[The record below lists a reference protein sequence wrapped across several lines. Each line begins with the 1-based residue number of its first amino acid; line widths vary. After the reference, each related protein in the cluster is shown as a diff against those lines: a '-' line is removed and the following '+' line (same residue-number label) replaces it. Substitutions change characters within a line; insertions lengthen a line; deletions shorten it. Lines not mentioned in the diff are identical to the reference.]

1 MTNAAAIVTNTVL
14 TNTVGPVTN
23 ALDIVTN
30 IVPVV
35 GPNVEGYAYPN
46 EATLQPLWS
55 VLIVLYPYITG
66 LVAGAFIMAS
76 LVRVFNVK
84 ALEPVYRL
92 SLLTAFAF
100 LLCAPLPLLFH
111 LGHPERCYEVMM
123 TPHLTSPMAIFGF
136 IYAWY
141 LMAVLLLELWF
152 DYRRDFVAWSESTP
166 GFRGILYRL
175 FTVGVTD
182 ESDASVQLDHRIGHI
197 LSIVG
202 IPSAFLLHGYVGFIF
217 GSVKAN
223 PWWGN
228 PLMPIIFIMSAM
240 VSGIA
245 LCVFNYMVLCWVR
258 RRTVDMKCLDVMG
271 MYLFYALVVDAAIE
285 ALDWIHRIYSA
296 EEGFAVMQY
305 MARVKL
311 FYTLSLGQVAFGTL
325 VPLIVLGV
333 LQLVRRRVPELQ
345 RRRMYFGSAMLILV
359 GVLAMRWNVV
369 IGGQLFSKSLRGI
382 MSYKMEFAG
391 LEGWYMSAV
400 LLCLPF
406 VILVV
411 FIKLFL
417 SERLPTT
424 GHVPH
429 REPGPPGL
437 QPSQS

>member
-1 MTNAAAIVTNTVL
+1 VTNL
-14 TNTVGPVTN
+14 
-23 ALDIVTN
+23 VTN
-30 IVPVV
+30 IVEVV
-35 GPNVEGYAYPN
+35 RPHFEGYVYPN
-46 EATLQPLWS
+46 EATPQPLWS

-111 LGHPERCYEVMM
+111 LGHPERCYEVMI

-136 IYAWY
+136 VYAWY

-166 GFRGILYRL
+166 GLRGVLYRL
-175 FTVGVTD
+175 FTVGLTD
-182 ESDASVQLDHRIGHI
+182 VSEPAVKLDQKIAHV

-228 PLMPIIFIMSAM
+228 VLMPIIFIMSAM

-245 LCVFNYMVLCWVR
+245 LCVFHYMVLSWIR
-258 RRTVDMKCLDVMG
+258 RKTVEMKCLDVMG
-271 MYLFYALVVDAAIE
+271 MYLFYALVMDAAIE
-285 ALDWIHRIYSA
+285 GLDWIHRIYSA
-296 EEGFAVMQY
+296 EEGFQVMQY

-311 FYTLSLGQVAFGTL
+311 FYTLSLGQVACGTL
-325 VPLIVLGV
+325 VPLILLGL
-333 LQLVRRRVPELQ
+333 LQLFRLRVPELQ
-345 RRRMYFGSAMLILV
+345 RRRMYFGSAVLILI

-391 LEGWYMSAV
+391 LEGWYMAAV

-406 VILVV
+406 LVLAV
-411 FIKLFL
+411 LVRLFL
-417 SERLPTT
+417 AERP
-424 GHVPH
+424 GADGPAPH
-429 REPGPPGL
+429 RQVGPPGL
-437 QPSQS
+437 RPAES

>member
-1 MTNAAAIVTNTVL
+1 MTNTV
-14 TNTVGPVTN
+14 TN
-23 ALDIVTN
+23 
-30 IVPVV
+30 VV
-35 GPNVEGYAYPN
+35 LELMPHFEGYVYPN
-46 EATLQPLWS
+46 EATQQPLWS

-92 SLLTAFAF
+92 SMLTAFAF

-111 LGHPERCYEVMM
+111 LGHPERCFEVMM

-152 DYRRDFVAWSESTP
+152 DYRRDFVQWSETTP
-166 GFRGILYRL
+166 GFKGILYRL

-182 ESDASVQLDHRIGHI
+182 TSEPAVNLDHRIGHI

-228 PLMPIIFIMSAM
+228 SLMPIIFIMSAM

-245 LCVFNYMVLCWVR
+245 LCVFNYMVLTWIR
-258 RRTVDMKCLDVMG
+258 RKKVDMKCLDVMC
-271 MYLFYALVVDAAIE
+271 MFLFYALVMDFAIE
-285 ALDWIHRIYSA
+285 ALDWVHRIYSA
-296 EEGFAVMQY
+296 EEGFQVMQY
-305 MARVKL
+305 MAREKL
-311 FYTLSLGQVAFGTL
+311 FYTLSLGQVTGGTL
-325 VPLIVLGV
+325 VPLLLLGI
-333 LQLVRRRVPELQ
+333 LQLIRKRVPELG
-345 RRRMYFGSAMLILV
+345 RRRMYFTSAVLILL

-391 LEGWYMSAV
+391 LEGWYMGAV
-400 LLCLPF
+400 LFILPF
-406 VILVV
+406 IILTV

-417 SERLPTT
+417 SEKLS
-424 GHVPH
+424 
-429 REPGPPGL
+429 
-437 QPSQS
+437 SQRTSGQG

>member
-1 MTNAAAIVTNTVL
+1 MTNTAAIVTNAI
-14 TNTVGPVTN
+14 GMVTN
-23 ALDIVTN
+23 AVEVVTN
-30 IVPVV
+30 MVPVV
-35 GPNVEGYAYPN
+35 GPHVENYAYPN
-46 EATLQPLWS
+46 EATPQPLWS

-182 ESDASVQLDHRIGHI
+182 ESDVAVQLDHRTGHI

-245 LCVFNYMVLCWVR
+245 LCVFNYMVLSWVR
-258 RRTVDMKCLDVMG
+258 RRTVDMQCLDVMG

-296 EEGFAVMQY
+296 EEGFQVMQY

-311 FYTLSLGQVAFGTL
+311 FYTLSLGQVLFGTL
-325 VPLIVLGV
+325 VPLILLGV

-345 RRRMYFGSAMLILV
+345 RRRMYFTSATLILI

-391 LEGWYMSAV
+391 LEGWFMGGL

-406 VILVV
+406 VILTAFV
-411 FIKLFL
+411 KLFL
-417 SERLPTT
+417 SERLPTS

-429 REPGPPGL
+429 RAAEA
-437 QPSQS
+437 

>member
-1 MTNAAAIVTNTVL
+1 MTNA
-14 TNTVGPVTN
+14 
-23 ALDIVTN
+23 VTN
-30 IVPVV
+30 IVAELMPHF
-35 GPNVEGYAYPN
+35 EGYVYPN
-46 EATLQPLWS
+46 EATHQPLWS
-55 VLIVLYPYITG
+55 VLIVLYPYVTG

-92 SLLTAFAF
+92 SMLTAFAF

-111 LGHPERCYEVMM
+111 LGHPERCLEVMM

-136 IYAWY
+136 VYAWY

-166 GFRGILYRL
+166 GLRGLLYRL

-182 ESDASVQLDHRIGHI
+182 VSGPAVQLDHKIGHI

-228 PLMPIIFIMSAM
+228 VLMPIIFIMSAM

-245 LCVFNYMVLCWVR
+245 LCVFNYMLLSWIR
-258 RRTVDMKCLDVMG
+258 RKMVDMRCLDVMG

-285 ALDWIHRIYSA
+285 GLDWIHRIYSA
-296 EEGFAVMQY
+296 EEGFQVMQY
-305 MARVKL
+305 MAQEKL
-311 FYTLSLGQVAFGTL
+311 FYTLNLGQVMFGTL
-325 VPLIVLGV
+325 IPLILLGS
-333 LQLVRRRVPELQ
+333 LQLIRHRVPDLQ
-345 RRRMYFGSAMLILV
+345 RRRMYFASASLILL

-369 IGGQLFSKSLRGI
+369 IGGQLFSKSLRGV

-391 LEGWYMSAV
+391 LEGWFMGGV

-406 VILVV
+406 IILTIM
-411 FIKLFL
+411 IKLFL
-417 SERLPTT
+417 SEKLPSAADL
-424 GHVPH
+424 
-429 REPGPPGL
+429 EA
-437 QPSQS
+437 PSTAAP